1 VKSSG
6 CGEYQDYFASAVFH
20 CEGMAAEFVASYL
33 LQRIEIANFLTHNRA
48 NTGDLRDALEL
59 EGKLVTQDGICAIVV
74 VAAT

>member
-1 VKSSG
+1 
-6 CGEYQDYFASAVFH
+6 
-20 CEGMAAEFVASYL
+20 MAAEFVASYL